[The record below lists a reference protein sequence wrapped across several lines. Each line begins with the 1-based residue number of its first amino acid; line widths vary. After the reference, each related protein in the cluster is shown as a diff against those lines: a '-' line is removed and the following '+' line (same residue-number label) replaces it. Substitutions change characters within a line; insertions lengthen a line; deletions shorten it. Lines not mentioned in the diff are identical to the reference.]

1 MAVSLSNDSAEPS
14 APTKRHHPA
23 RWVLAGLALAV
34 VAFAI
39 AAASVHP
46 TSPNAVAP
54 SPLVGKK
61 APALAGRLLSG
72 GTYKLDPAGKYMLVN
87 FFASWCAP
95 CRAET
100 SAFERFLAEAPA
112 HPWGSSVHIVGVT
125 VNDRTTSAQAFV
137 KQLGV
142 TWPVVFDGSGVVG
155 LNWGVANPPQTFL
168 VAPDGK
174 VVTRIVGQVTSPG
187 LVALMNLAW
196 STYG

>member
-1 MAVSLSNDSAEPS
+1 MAVSVSKDAAGPS
-14 APTKRHHPA
+14 LPSKRRHPA
-23 RWVLAGLALAV
+23 RWVLGAVSLAI
-34 VAFAI
+34 VAFAV
-39 AAASVHP
+39 AAASAHP
-46 TSPNAVAP
+46 SSPNAVAP
-54 SPLVGKK
+54 SPLVGKT
-61 APALAGRLLSG
+61 APALSGRLLSG
-72 GTYKLDPAGKYMLVN
+72 GSYRLDPTGEYMLVN
-87 FFASWCAP
+87 FFASWCTP

-137 KQLGV
+137 KQLKV

-155 LNWGVANPPQTFL
+155 LNWGVSNPPQTFL

-174 VVTRIVGQVTSPG
+174 VVTRIVGQVTAPG

>member
-1 MAVSLSNDSAEPS
+1 MAVSLSNGPAEPK
-14 APTKRHHPA
+14 APGKRRHLA
-23 RWVLAGLALAV
+23 RWVLAGLALAI
-34 VAFAI
+34 VAFAV

-46 TSPNAVAP
+46 SSPNAVAP
-54 SPLVGKK
+54 SQLVGKR
-61 APALAGRLLSG
+61 APSLQGQLLSG
-72 GTYKLDPAGKYMLVN
+72 GAYKLDPSGKYMLVN
-87 FFASWCAP
+87 FFASWCTP

-100 SAFERFLAEAPA
+100 SAFERFLAEAPS

-137 KQLGV
+137 KELGV
-142 TWPVVFDGSGVVG
+142 SWPVVFDGSGVVG
-155 LNWGVANPPQTFL
+155 LDWGVANPPQTFL

-174 VVTRIVGQVTSPG
+174 VVTRIVGQVTAPG